1 MYNTKNT
8 ETKNQKHNKLK
19 ITSHKLKPI
28 VTISYKGFT
37 LPVHKEIDVA
47 LKAHELIKIKI
58 NKKEKIEREEIINKI
73 CNDLNCTLIKSI
85 GRIIVIYRENIE

>member
-1 MYNTKNT
+1 MYNT
-8 ETKNQKHNKLK
+8 ESKNQKHDKLK
-19 ITSHKLKPI
+19 INSHKLKPI

-47 LKAHELIKIKI
+47 LNAHELIKIKI
-58 NKKEKIEREEIINKI
+58 NIKEKTEKNEIVDKI

-85 GRIIVIYRENIE
+85 GRVIVIYRENI

>member
-1 MYNTKNT
+1 MYNT
-8 ETKNQKHNKLK
+8 ESKNQKHDKLK
-19 ITSHKLKPI
+19 INSHKLKPI

-37 LPVHKEIDVA
+37 FPIHKEIDVA

-58 NKKEKIEREEIINKI
+58 NKKEKSEREEIVDKI

-85 GRIIVIYRENIE
+85 GKVIVIYRKNLEEKP